1 VPNKKKIVCR
11 CVDVTEYELEKTI
24 KQGRRDIESLKR
36 VKGIGTG
43 PCQGKSCMSHVVGM
57 LARANKKSPDDIG
70 TMKSRQPVDAVEL
83 NILAMGDTGRKPMP
97 KKTSG
102 DAEETK

>member
-11 CVDVTEYELEKTI
+11 CVDVTEYELEKSI

-36 VKGIGTG
+36 VKGVGTG

-57 LARANKKSPDDIG
+57 LARANKKSPDEIG

-83 NILAMGDTGRKPMP
+83 NVLAMADSTVKPGQQKAP
-97 KKTSG
+97 KS
-102 DAEETK
+102 AEVAK